1 MKFCQLLEDAPAI
14 SNFVREFTFNYQL
27 QKKLRPLRK
36 PEDASHRKLLLRGV
50 AKLSRVRA
58 LYLYSAGNAP
68 DDLLPIIIHLL
79 RLPTCTSLM
88 LSCYLP
94 FGCLALCTNLKCL
107 DIDPHPYCVEKG
119 RSLHQLQEDVG
130 TALDGEHIQFVQETT
145 PPQLVEFR
153 YTANHKFPWGQ
164 YIYDEPSALEDTT
177 DLFVIGAK
185 RPDGRPLVDL
195 SRLKKVSIRGT
206 GLEGAP
212 TLKRALKEAGQVEE
226 IQLNT
231 GEQSWHELVHYT
243 HIFSGSYLLPRLVTP
258 RYNPIGSHDFEDSSF
273 RSGCECI

>member
-1 MKFCQLLEDAPAI
+1 
-14 SNFVREFTFNYQL
+14 
-27 QKKLRPLRK
+27 
-36 PEDASHRKLLLRGV
+36 
-50 AKLSRVRA
+50 
-58 LYLYSAGNAP
+58 
-68 DDLLPIIIHLL
+68 
-79 RLPTCTSLM
+79 M

-107 DIDPHPYCVEKG
+107 DIDSHPYCVERG
-119 RSLHQLQEDVG
+119 RGLHQLQEDVG

-177 DLFVIGAK
+177 DLFLIGAK

-212 TLKRALKEAGQVEE
+212 TLKRALEEARQVEE

-231 GEQSWHELVHYT
+231 GKHSWHELVHYT
-243 HIFSGSYLLPRLVTP
+243 HIFSAAIFCHAWSLLDTIRLGLTTLKIL
-258 RYNPIGSHDFEDSSF
+258 RFEVDVNVYRPTSREGGPLRELLEESNLLSMTENVIEAMHFSF
-273 RSGCECI
+273 MEGRSGAWQRMGRA